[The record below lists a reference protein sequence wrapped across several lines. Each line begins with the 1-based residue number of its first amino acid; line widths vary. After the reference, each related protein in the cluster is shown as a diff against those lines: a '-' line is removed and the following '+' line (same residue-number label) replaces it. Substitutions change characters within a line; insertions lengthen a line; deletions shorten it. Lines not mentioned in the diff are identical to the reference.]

1 MYIFRQKC
9 PVDNGVNASDVCT
22 DDNSMEKKTPTK
34 RYCRKVSGVRRPH
47 TRGDHFILFSAKT
60 AFALLE
66 VTSINHAT
74 LHSSCVPMDTGVKL
88 ITHFCQDVTSDVP
101 RDLILLAASKE
112 VTLRAYDQ
120 YRHGS
125 TSTGNADNATR
136 TRTFST
142 AKEFCQTFTS
152 A

>member
-1 MYIFRQKC
+1 
-9 PVDNGVNASDVCT
+9 
-22 DDNSMEKKTPTK
+22 
-34 RYCRKVSGVRRPH
+34 
-47 TRGDHFILFSAKT
+47 
-60 AFALLE
+60 
-66 VTSINHAT
+66 
-74 LHSSCVPMDTGVKL
+74 MDTGVKL

-152 A
+152 E